1 MAPYLNFFAHLLMK
15 IRILANSLRLR
26 LKQPEVQ
33 QFARTG
39 NVTEV
44 MEFGPEASD
53 CFSYHLE
60 KTSGPDL
67 AVRYE
72 TNTITVLVPHAL
84 AEEWTNTERVGF
96 GEKVDTGKGRT
107 IDLLVEK
114 DFRCLDGSDDIDT
127 ESYPNP
133 LEKHPNC

>member
-1 MAPYLNFFAHLLMK
+1 MK

-26 LKQPEVQ
+26 LKQPEVH
-33 QFARTG
+33 QFAQTG
-39 NVTEV
+39 NVTQV
-44 MEFGPEASD
+44 MEFGSEASD
-53 CFSYHLE
+53 CFSYRLE
-60 KTSGPDL
+60 KTSGLNL

-72 TNTITVLVPHAL
+72 ANTITVQVPHAL

-114 DFRCLDGSDDIDT
+114 DFRCLDGSDDNDT